1 MSTETYVPKLGIQR
15 VARDGGMRLD
25 KAGCKLQSLRVLAED
40 AMHTVG
46 FAEEAGEAGLKPC
59 TTFEQPG
66 KWRGMARP
74 DNVFGGRAK
83 ALHYGGKEGKGR
95 AKALHYICAVGLLFS
110 PCAFGQTT
118 GGKAAGDD
126 EIARIVGH
134 SFMDNGAMEFLETL
148 TDTIGGRITGSPESR
163 ATAELLVKTLKDAGF
178 ENAHSEE
185 YKLISTWKHGAT
197 SGEII
202 APIYRQLVVGSY
214 GWVPGTPGPIEA
226 AVSDLGN
233 AQEERGTS
241 SLTRFKGTAVIVDLR
256 SNGLST
262 AYVGIRE
269 VLAGQLAKA
278 GAAAMFIVSDKPDR
292 MVYTSAFGFYP
303 RAPLP
308 VISIASEDAALLRR
322 LLAQGPVKIR
332 LNAENSFGNGPGT
345 ERNVVADLPGADTR
359 EKVLLCAHFDAWDPA
374 QGANDNGAGVAVILQ
389 AARIFKAL
397 GIRPKHSIRFVFF
410 SGEEQLSNGSRAY
423 IEQHQAEL
431 DDTRAVFNV
440 DCGAHPPLGFKIH
453 GRSDLEN
460 ASRALLK
467 PLAAL
472 GADRVSLDA
481 DFDSDQE
488 TFIVAGMPIYS
499 LMVEPQDYDARHH
512 TIIDTFERVDPMMVR
527 LQTAVMAVAAY
538 SFANAE
544 QRPGPRIGP
553 AQVQELLK
561 RTGLEPLY
569 KLEYADDNQ

>member
-1 MSTETYVPKLGIQR
+1 MVPFLPTEVILMRSFSCTFLLLSFAALSLSAQSSAPVSST
-15 VARDGGMRLD
+15 
-25 KAGCKLQSLRVLAED
+25 S
-40 AMHTVG
+40 
-46 FAEEAGEAGLKPC
+46 
-59 TTFEQPG
+59 
-66 KWRGMARP
+66 
-74 DNVFGGRAK
+74 
-83 ALHYGGKEGKGR
+83 
-95 AKALHYICAVGLLFS
+95 
-110 PCAFGQTT
+110 
-118 GGKAAGDD
+118 DD

-134 SFMDNGAMEFLETL
+134 SFMDNGAIEFLETL

-185 YKLISTWKHGAT
+185 YKLTSTWQHGPT
-197 SGEII
+197 TGEII
-202 APIYRQLVVGSY
+202 SPVRRTLIVGSY
-214 GWVPGTPGPIEA
+214 GWVPGTRGPIEV
-226 AVSDLGN
+226 AVSDFGN
-233 AQEERGTS
+233 AQEERSTS
-241 SLTRFKGTAVIVDLR
+241 SLESFKGTAVIVDLR

-303 RAPLP
+303 HAPLP

-322 LLAQGPVKIR
+322 LLAHGPVKIR
-332 LNAENSFGNGPGT
+332 LNAENSFGSGPGT
-345 ERNVVADLPGADTR
+345 ERNVVADLPGVDNR

-389 AARIFKAL
+389 AARIFKSL
-397 GIRPKHSIRFVFF
+397 GIRPKHTIRFVFF

-423 IEQHQAEL
+423 IEQHKAEL
-431 DDTRAVFNV
+431 DDTRAVFNI

-453 GRSDLEN
+453 GRTDLEA

-467 PLAAL
+467 PLAPL
-472 GADRVSLDA
+472 GADRVSLEA

-544 QRPGPRIGP
+544 HRPGPRIGA

-569 KLEYADDNQ
+569 KLEYADENQ